1 MSVNI
6 GQTFNFLPIPTDIHF
21 GCGTLKLLPDRIQAL
36 GASKAFLVT
45 DPGVKQAGMLA
56 RVEHHLQAASID
68 FAVYE
73 RVKPD
78 SGSTLIDETAGELKK
93 SGCDIVV
100 GIGGGSSL
108 DTAKAVAAMATNPG
122 SALDYVGLHKV
133 RNRPLPLVAIPTT
146 AGTGSEVTLWSV
158 FTDESRALKVAIGG
172 VMVYPSVALC
182 DPELTL
188 SLPPALTAAT
198 GMDALA
204 HAIECFTNNACQ
216 PISASLALKAIE
228 LIGANLRSAVLNGRS
243 IEARYAMML
252 ASTMAGMAMN
262 PTRLGL
268 AHALAMPLG
277 SWDLRVPHGMVLA
290 ITLPTVMEFNYLA
303 EPERF
308 VDVARALGVV
318 VCGLPVLEAARRS
331 VEAVRGLSRDIGI
344 PKDLSEFG
352 VREEHIG
359 KVVEEAMKSGNVPV
373 NPRRADTDD
382 MVRILRRAIS
392 AETK

>member
-1 MSVNI
+1 MRVNV

-21 GCGTLKLLPDRIQAL
+21 GCGTLKSLPDRIRTL

-45 DPGVKQAGMLA
+45 DPGVKAAGVLA
-56 RVEHHLQAASID
+56 QVEHHLQAASIE
-68 FAVYE
+68 FAVCD
-73 RVKPD
+73 RVKRD
-78 SGSTLIDETAGELKK
+78 SGSALIDETAAELKK

-108 DTAKAVAAMATNPG
+108 DTAKAVAALATNPG
-122 SALDYVGLHKV
+122 SALEYVGLHKV
-133 RNRPLPLVAIPTT
+133 RTRPLPTVAIPTT

-158 FTDESRALKVAIGG
+158 FTDESRAVKVAIGG
-172 VMVYPSVALC
+172 IMIYPSVALC

-188 SLPPALTAAT
+188 GLPPALTAAT

-228 LIGANLRSAVLNGRS
+228 LIGANLRSAVLNGRN

-277 SWDLRVPHGMVLA
+277 SWDLHVPHGVVLA
-290 ITLPTVMEFNYLA
+290 VTLPFVMEFNYLA

-308 VDVARALGVV
+308 VDVARALGVAV
-318 VCGLPVLEAARRS
+318 QGLPVLEAARRS
-331 VEAVRGLSRDIGI
+331 VEAVRELARDIGI
-344 PKDLSEFG
+344 PRGLSAFG
-352 VREEHIG
+352 VREEHVG

-373 NPRRADTDD
+373 NPRRADADD
-382 MVRILRRAIS
+382 LARILRRALS
-392 AETK
+392 AEI

>member
-1 MSVNI
+1 MRVNTA
-6 GQTFNFLPIPTDIHF
+6 QTFNFLPLPTDIHF
-21 GCGTLKLLPDRIQAL
+21 GCGTLKSLPDRIRAL

-45 DPGVKQAGMLA
+45 DPGVKEAGILA
-56 RVEHHLQAASID
+56 KAEDYLRAASMA
-68 FAVYE
+68 FAVCD

-78 SGSTLIDETAGELKK
+78 SGSALIDETAGELRK

-108 DTAKAVAAMATNPG
+108 DTAKAVAALATNPG
-122 SALDYVGLHKV
+122 SSLDYVGLHKV
-133 RNRPLPLVAIPTT
+133 RNRPLPTMAVPTT

-158 FTDESRALKVAIGG
+158 FTDETRAVKVAIGG
-172 VMVYPSVALC
+172 VMIYPSVALC

-188 SLPPALTAAT
+188 GLPPALTAAT

-216 PISASLALKAIE
+216 PISASLALTAIE
-228 LIGANLRSAVLNGRS
+228 LIGANLRSAVLNGRN

-277 SWDLRVPHGMVLA
+277 SWDLHVPHGVALA
-290 ITLPTVMEFNYLA
+290 VTLPVVMEFNYRA

-308 VDVARALGVV
+308 ANVARAMGVEV
-318 VCGLPVLEAARRS
+318 RGLPALEAARRS
-331 VEAVRGLSRDIGI
+331 VEAVQELSCDIGI
-344 PKDLSEFG
+344 PKGLSGFG
-352 VREEHIG
+352 VREEHVG

-373 NPRRADTDD
+373 NPRRTDADDLA
-382 MVRILRRAIS
+382 RILRQALS
-392 AETK
+392 GPM